1 MPKLP
6 SCYVEMDHGVC
17 VFSVQWTHYSTLYTA
32 QDRTRIFT
40 QCDFHTE
47 GKMVVVRSV
56 ACRKNISSNKITL
69 RTVRTIHGGA
79 LERSV
84 EL

>member
-1 MPKLP
+1 MLKWTMG
-6 SCYVEMDHGVC
+6 SVC
-17 VFSVQWTHYSTLYTA
+17 TVDTMLYTA
-32 QDRTRIFT
+32 QDRTRIFS

-56 ACRKNISSNKITL
+56 ACWRNISSNKITL
-69 RTVRTIHGGA
+69 RTIRGGA